1 MAEGGEGGSTVQ
13 HTVLEQGSSAGTL
26 HGGTPGA
33 VESEVPKA
41 MESGACAAVVLFR
54 LRRLI
59 IAHAGDC
66 RVVLGMREASTHDEG
81 GEEEAGP
88 TFRPLDL
95 TADHKL
101 SGEEAERVRRSGGW
115 ISEPIDETGSDFEHC
130 FEPSRVYVGEGKR
143 HLGPGL
149 TMSRSLGDLDADGI
163 GVIPTPEVS
172 FRTLVGGRDRFVVL
186 ASDGLWEFLPSATVV
201 DVVGDFLQRGEPAIH
216 AARFLI
222 AMAAHAWQTEEG
234 GYRDDITAVVVYLD
248 EVSQQIEASCS
259 SSRPSSG
266 GVSNTRASP
275 SPATRKPPAGAV
287 GAVGTPAAS

>member
-1 MAEGGEGGSTVQ
+1 M
-13 HTVLEQGSSAGTL
+13 
-26 HGGTPGA
+26 
-33 VESEVPKA
+33 
-41 MESGACAAVVLFR
+41 
-54 LRRLI
+54 
-59 IAHAGDC
+59 
-66 RVVLGMREASTHDEG
+66 
-81 GEEEAGP
+81 
-88 TFRPLDL
+88 
-95 TADHKL
+95 
-101 SGEEAERVRRSGGW
+101 RRSGGW
-115 ISEPIDETGSDFEHC
+115 ISEPIDETGSDFQ
-130 FEPSRVYVGEGKR
+130 PSRVYVGEGKR

-275 SPATRKPPAGAV
+275 SPATRRPPAGAV